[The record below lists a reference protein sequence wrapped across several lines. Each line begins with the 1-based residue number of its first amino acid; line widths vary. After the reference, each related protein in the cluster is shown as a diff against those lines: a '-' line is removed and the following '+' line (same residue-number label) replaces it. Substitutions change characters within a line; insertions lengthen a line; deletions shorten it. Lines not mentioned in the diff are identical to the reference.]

1 MCIGSFGT
9 WRGISYSCMR
19 RLNHQ
24 IALDLSG
31 TSDRITAHFETPAY
45 RGVLLEHGQIT
56 AHVNEFT
63 NSSQPFDF

>member
-1 MCIGSFGT
+1 
-9 WRGISYSCMR
+9 MR

-31 TSDRITAHFETPAY
+31 TSDRITAHFETPAC
-45 RGVLLEHGQIT
+45 GVVLLEHGQIT

-63 NSSQPFDF
+63 NSRSRSISE

>member
-1 MCIGSFGT
+1 
-9 WRGISYSCMR
+9 MR

-24 IALDLSG
+24 VALDLSG
-31 TSDRITAHFETPAY
+31 TYDRITPHFETPAY

-56 AHVNEFT
+56 VHVNEFT